1 MATDFR
7 LLPIDQMEAILARF
21 EARVN
26 AAMAAS
32 PPSKAWVKE
41 AIHRRGSGQCPVW
54 IKRLS
59 LDIVLRYGDALADL
73 FCEYP
78 DHAVRVVPYDIFI
91 GYQPPG
97 RTPQI
102 NPVEVLMRDAQWK
115 DEWGTR
121 WGHAF
126 GGVGASPVGYP
137 LAEWSQL
144 DEYLAR
150 RLPDPRT
157 PGRLDAAAELLR
169 MHGRDRYCF
178 GTIHLTLFERFHALR
193 GMANVFT
200 DFYTNEREVR
210 RLLDAIAAYTTELVR
225 QFGELGC
232 DGVFLT
238 DDWGS
243 QTALMI
249 SPAMWREFFKRH
261 YEAIFAEAH
270 RLGMDVIFHSC
281 GNVTAIVGDLIDAGM
296 DVLDPVQPGAMDA
309 AELARRFGGTVSL
322 CGAIDLQQLLSQGT
336 PQQVRDE
343 VRRLVD
349 LLGRPY
355 GGGFVV
361 APANVLTPEIPLEN
375 LEALFEAA
383 HGGD

>member
-7 LLPIDQMEAILARF
+7 SLPIDQMEAILARF

-26 AAMAAS
+26 AAMTAA

-41 AIHRRGSGQCPVW
+41 AIHRRGSGRCPVW

-73 FCEYP
+73 FCRYP

-91 GYQPPG
+91 GYQPPD
-97 RTPQI
+97 RTPRI
-102 NPVEVLMRDAQWK
+102 NPVEVLMRDAQWE

-126 GGVGASPVGYP
+126 GGVGASPVDYP
-137 LAEWSQL
+137 LADWSQL

-150 RLPDPRT
+150 RVPDPRAA
-157 PGRLDAAAELLR
+157 GRLDAAAKVLQ

-225 QFGELGC
+225 RFGELGC

-249 SPAMWREFFKRH
+249 SPAMWREFFKPH

-270 RLGMDVIFHSC
+270 RCGMDVIFHSC
-281 GNVTAIVGDLIDAGM
+281 GNVTAVVGDLIDAGM
-296 DVLDPVQPGAMDA
+296 DVLDPVQPGAMDV
-309 AELARRFGGTVSL
+309 AELARRFGGKVSF

-343 VRRLVD
+343 VRRLVE

-355 GGGFVV
+355 GGGYVI

-383 HGGD
+383 HGRD